1 MKKLILNESYVCVK
15 KHLVLFIVFLSIC
28 QLKAQ
33 PNVLHEKIDSL
44 ITASNVHKSKFELK
58 KVIENGFEIIRL
70 SEQENYDKGIIEGYF
85 FISGVLS
92 KKGEY
97 KKSLEYVEKVKHFED
112 NYLKNN
118 PSYAFRYY
126 FQKTDLFYI
135 MELPSQAKRTFKM
148 AENAALVEENLE
160 KKNNNLFILYT
171 RCFYFTD
178 DLKEIYNCLLK
189 AEKIVNDSHYKQ
201 DDFFTRNLD
210 KITFYY
216 FMGNN
221 VYQENK
227 LEEALAY
234 YYTALNLTVSIGGH
248 YTEGDIYLQ
257 LGNIYRDKKQYKKAV
272 GAYQKAERIFENYN
286 FDLDTNTL
294 YSNLIIL
301 YKMMGDVK
309 EEEKYI
315 VLKSRLVEKLEKEKR
330 ISRDQSIL
338 ILINARENLIV
349 EEQHKKRNAFA
360 VTTFIFTISLSA
372 LGGSLFLIKKYKKK
386 QEHIIDKFENKT
398 NLDYIEIMELAKSKS
413 LDFWDRF
420 QEVYPYFKI
429 NLLKINKKITPSELL
444 LAAYIYL
451 DFTTNEI
458 AELTFRSIRTVENT
472 RYNLRKK
479 LELSSETNL
488 KDYLKQLI

>member
-1 MKKLILNESYVCVK
+1 
-15 KHLVLFIVFLSIC
+15 
-28 QLKAQ
+28 
-33 PNVLHEKIDSL
+33 
-44 ITASNVHKSKFELK
+44 
-58 KVIENGFEIIRL
+58 
-70 SEQENYDKGIIEGYF
+70 
-85 FISGVLS
+85 
-92 KKGEY
+92 
-97 KKSLEYVEKVKHFED
+97 
-112 NYLKNN
+112 
-118 PSYAFRYY
+118 
-126 FQKTDLFYI
+126 
-135 MELPSQAKRTFKM
+135 
-148 AENAALVEENLE
+148 
-160 KKNNNLFILYT
+160 
-171 RCFYFTD
+171 
-178 DLKEIYNCLLK
+178 
-189 AEKIVNDSHYKQ
+189 
-201 DDFFTRNLD
+201 
-210 KITFYY
+210 
-216 FMGNN
+216 
-221 VYQENK
+221 
-227 LEEALAY
+227 
-234 YYTALNLTVSIGGH
+234 
-248 YTEGDIYLQ
+248 
-257 LGNIYRDKKQYKKAV
+257 
-272 GAYQKAERIFENYN
+272 
-286 FDLDTNTL
+286 
-294 YSNLIIL
+294 
-301 YKMMGDVK
+301 MGDVK